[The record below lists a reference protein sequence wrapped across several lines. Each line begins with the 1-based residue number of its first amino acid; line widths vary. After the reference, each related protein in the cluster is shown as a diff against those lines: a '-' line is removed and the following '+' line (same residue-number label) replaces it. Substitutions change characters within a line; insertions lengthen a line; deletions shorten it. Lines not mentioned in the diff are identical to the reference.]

1 MKKITNKLYYLINS
15 FPLFL
20 FLFLLKTNVLAQSS
34 GRIGTIDVGFS
45 TTNFNL
51 ATVLSFFVKAFFTV
65 AALTAL
71 LFLLWGAFAWI
82 TSSGEKEKVT
92 KAQEKIQAAVIG
104 IILIV
109 AVLAIVVT
117 LESIVFRQAIC
128 FGITCDIKLPEL
140 IQPK

>member
-20 FLFLLKTNVLAQSS
+20 FLFLLKTNVLAQNPT
-34 GRIGTIDVGFS
+34 IGTIDVGFS
-45 TTNFNL
+45 TQGFNL